1 LADGKHLLLM
11 WFCSVFGSCLRNV
24 CEGWRLFLFAM
35 KLLAFDTSTEVL
47 SIGVQCGGAQQ
58 LHTGS
63 GGAQASFG
71 LIAGVQSLLQQA
83 ALPLQALDA
92 IVFGAGPGSFTG
104 LRTSC
109 AVAQGLALG
118 AQRPVLPVPS
128 LLAVAEDARW
138 RTQAQAPILEVLA
151 VLDARMDE
159 VYAAWFGWHDGQ
171 WQQRGD
177 IQLCKPE
184 ALQVDDRVQ
193 LLAGNA
199 FAVYPGRVEQAMG
212 ALARPCVA
220 ALPSAQALLRLA
232 PALLQQGAAVAPEA
246 ALPLYVRDK
255 VAKTTAERLQEKA
268 AAAAGG
274 AGD

>member
-1 LADGKHLLLM
+1 
-11 WFCSVFGSCLRNV
+11 
-24 CEGWRLFLFAM
+24 M

-47 SIGVQCGGAQQ
+47 SIGVDCDGTQY

-83 ALPLQALDA
+83 GLTLESLDA

-104 LRTSC
+104 LRTACS
-109 AVAQGLALG
+109 VAQGLALG
-118 AQRPVLPVPS
+118 AQRSVLPVNS
-128 LLAVAEDARW
+128 LLAVAEDARL
-138 RTQAQAPILEVLA
+138 RAHPQESALEVLA
-151 VLDARMDE
+151 LLDARMDE
-159 VYAAWFGWHDGQ
+159 VYAAWFSWHGGQ

-184 ALQVDDRVQ
+184 ALQVDARVQ
-193 LLAGNA
+193 LLAGNV
-199 FAVYPGRVEQAMG
+199 FTVYLGRVEQAMG
-212 ALARPCVA
+212 AHLRPCAA

-232 PALLQQGAAVAPEA
+232 PALLQQGAAVPPEG

-268 AAAAGG
+268 AVAAGAPG
-274 AGD
+274 V

>member
-1 LADGKHLLLM
+1 
-11 WFCSVFGSCLRNV
+11 
-24 CEGWRLFLFAM
+24 M

-47 SIGVQCGGAQQ
+47 SIGVDCDGAQR

-83 ALPLQALDA
+83 GVSLEALDA

-104 LRTSC
+104 LRTACS
-109 AVAQGLALG
+109 VAQGLALG
-118 AQRPVLPVPS
+118 AQRPVLPVNS
-128 LLAVAEDARW
+128 LLAVAEDARL
-138 RTQAQAPILEVLA
+138 RTQPQAVALEVLA
-151 VLDARMDE
+151 LLDARMDE
-159 VYAAWFGWHDGQ
+159 VYAAWFGWQGGQ
-171 WQQRGD
+171 WQPRGD

-184 ALQVDDRVQ
+184 ALRVDERVQ
-193 LLAGNA
+193 LLAGNV
-199 FAVYPGRVEQAMG
+199 FTVYPGRVEQALG
-212 ALARPCVA
+212 ANVRPCVA

-232 PALLQQGAAVAPEA
+232 PVLLQQGAAVAPEG

-268 AAAAGG
+268 AAAAG
-274 AGD
+274 AASV